1 MSENPRRIQPI
12 SESAVAI
19 DFGGAAGPDV
29 QQKVL
34 AVSAFLQQNPFPGLL
49 AVVPAY
55 TSATV
60 FFDSFLVGSWLLAV
74 DHWPLAVGSL
84 PMANGQQPTAARALC
99 LFLEKTMPDA
109 PLNMSTETPIVDIPV
124 HYGGTHGPDLPDVAQ
139 RLQLTENEVIDL
151 HTATKYTVLMVGFLP
166 GFPYLGPLP
175 EALHLPRRDTPRLRV
190 PPGSVAIAGG
200 QTGIYPQASPG
211 GWHLIG
217 HTDFR
222 LFDPA
227 ERPPARLQPGQ
238 RVRFVAV

>member
-1 MSENPRRIQPI
+1 MSECVRHIQPI
-12 SESAVAI
+12 SETAVAI
-19 DFGGAAGPDV
+19 TFSGTTGPEV

-34 AVSAFLQQNPFPGLL
+34 TVSTFLLSNPFPGML

-55 TSATV
+55 ASVTV
-60 FFDSFLVGSWLLAV
+60 FFDLFQAVGR
-74 DHWPLAVGSL
+74 WPLAIGPSQTT
-84 PMANGQQPTAARALC
+84 NGQRLTAPRALC
-99 LFLEKTMPDA
+99 LFLEKTLPDIPLGISA
-109 PLNMSTETPIVDIPV
+109 PSPLVDIPV
-124 HYGGTHGPDLPDVAQ
+124 RYGGTHGPDLSEVAE
-139 RLQLTENEVIDL
+139 RLQRSENEVIDL
-151 HTATKYTVLMVGFLP
+151 HTAAEYTVLMVGFLP

-211 GWHLIG
+211 GWHLVG